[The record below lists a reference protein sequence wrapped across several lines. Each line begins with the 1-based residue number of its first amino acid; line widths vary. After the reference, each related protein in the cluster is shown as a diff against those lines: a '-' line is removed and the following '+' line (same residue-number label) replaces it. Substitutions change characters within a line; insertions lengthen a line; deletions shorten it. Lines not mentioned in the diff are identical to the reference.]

1 MVQKMLP
8 EQEKTPGPG
17 PDTEKIRRIAII
29 VVALIVLS
37 AISFIIAGGPQ
48 SSGEVSGPS
57 VQSASG
63 GASRHATGSAAV
75 TAAPKKAVAFVLVPG
90 DPVSCGLT
98 CREMT
103 AAITNTGY
111 ADAHNVCIS
120 LTMQNSKGE
129 AIALNGNE
137 TLVMCIGDLGAG
149 QQRSEPVTINADCG
163 MFALKCVKE
172 TLTLRTVVSSDE
184 ITTRFSDTQLAV

>member
-1 MVQKMLP
+1 MLP

-29 VVALIVLS
+29 VVALIVIS
-37 AISFIIAGGPQ
+37 AISLVIAGGPP
-48 SSGEVSGPS
+48 SSGAAPGPS

-63 GASRHATGSAAV
+63 GASGHAAGSAAV
-75 TAAPKKAVAFVLVPG
+75 TAAPKKAVDFKLTPG

-98 CREMT
+98 CRELT
-103 AAITNTGY
+103 AAIINAGY
-111 ADAHNVCIS
+111 ADAHHVCIS
-120 LTMQNSKGE
+120 LTMHNSKGE

-149 QQRSEPVTINADCG
+149 QKRSEPVTINADCG

-184 ITTRFSDTQLAV
+184 ITTRFPDTQLAV